1 MNTSMDSLSIEIQS
15 VARDSSKAVD
25 TLIAKLDQL
34 RTSLQNV
41 IKESNSFS
49 QLKDNLE
56 VASKAASVKSPT
68 TKSFS
73 KPLEAATDV
82 GFRGDDLGNSNY
94 AKLKSTITSTN
105 GEIRKYILNNNDVL
119 TVTKRTRNDV
129 DSYTASLKKL
139 SEESKNTSSRLG
151 SLKTSVLK
159 TSAAIGGGIL
169 AIKKL
174 ANTMSTYVK
183 NAADY
188 EESMNLFMVTLGDR
202 AEEANAWVEKFS
214 NALYLDPANVRQYMG
229 AFNSLTKG
237 LGVGADKA
245 YLMSQNLTQLTY
257 DLASFKNLDFDTAF
271 RKLQSAISGEIEPL
285 RNVGVALSQNT
296 LQELADELKVDL
308 SENALQETAYAQGIK
323 LRVAEMSEAQK
334 AQLRYIQIMRSTTEW
349 QTDMG
354 RTLVTPANAVRILKQ
369 QFTLLSRAIGSTF
382 IPILMA
388 AVPYIMVITQALT
401 KLAQRLADLLGYKIQ
416 DVDYSRIS
424 TGLSGISDGIE
435 DIGDE
440 AGKTAKKLN
449 TMLAP
454 FDELNVVQN
463 KVESAKSG
471 IGADDLGAD
480 LGLALPEY
488 DALANLND
496 KFAKNMDK
504 AREKLKGIL
513 AIVGSIGGA
522 FATWKISKKLLEGLG
537 AIEKL
542 TPKNL
547 SFSVSIIGI
556 ANFLSDINELRKWLD
571 DILDNGPTFRN
582 VTGILSEFAGGIG
595 DVFTILGRTKLGGSL
610 KVIQG
615 IGEITS
621 AVSDIA
627 KNGIN
632 WDNANDAIRGLTNI
646 AIGVGLFTGKLRFVG
661 AVTAIQG
668 FTSIIEELHKNWDA
682 IKKGDWS
689 GVDKAT
695 LMIGAIQVLGGVLV
709 AFDTFNKIKKT
720 TDIKDT
726 ATNMSELSTTT
737 SKTTSSL
744 KDLAKNLGFG
754 ILIIGEIAVAAG
766 LFVGAIW
773 VLGKELE
780 QVGIAWDPVLKNG
793 PTIAKAIG
801 LGTALLVGIGL
812 ATALLGKATI
822 STGGSLPLSI
832 ALGTAILIE
841 LGVAT
846 ALFIAEVWAI
856 GKGLDQIRIAWQ
868 PVLDNGE
875 TVKSGIAIGTSIL
888 IAIGVAT
895 AALGAATVASAGTL
909 PIAIGL
915 GTAMLVELGVAT
927 EKFIDSIS
935 KIARQLNDQLT
946 PQLAR
951 INENSNTVTRG
962 LENYT
967 DFLKRFATII
977 YNTTKVNVLASFSSF
992 VTTLIGWFSKN
1003 PIEKLAKDVNKTYN
1017 QSRDLNYKLS
1027 IANPEL
1033 QTVISLLSDYLKL
1046 IKRLDSLTSGNK
1058 ISNISGNIFVNMKDA
1073 GKQLVNGFV
1082 DGMNSRRG
1090 SLDGA
1095 VNNIYNAFNN
1105 SRATQIGRSFG
1116 QSIANGINAGIK
1128 SNISSTIKLSDKSGK
1143 TANQFTVKA
1152 YAEGGYPRYGDFF
1165 VANENGPEM
1174 IGKIG
1179 NRSAVA
1185 NNDQIESSLTN
1196 ALLTALNNYD
1206 FGGSKSPTTIYIGNK
1221 KVYEGYGDYVNGEND
1236 RYGTNTIRI

>member
-56 VASKAASVKSPT
+56 VASKTASVKSPAT
-68 TKSFS
+68 RSFS
-73 KPLEAATDV
+73 KPLEAAADV
-82 GFRGDDLGNSNY
+82 GFGGDDLGNSNY
-94 AKLKSTITSTN
+94 AKLKSTVVSTN
-105 GEIRKYILNNNDVL
+105 SEIRKYILNNNNVL
-119 TVTKRTRNDV
+119 TVTKRTKNGV
-129 DSYTASLKKL
+129 DSYTASMKELA
-139 SEESKNTSSRLG
+139 EESGNTSSKLG
-151 SLKTSVLK
+151 SLKTSFLK
-159 TSAAIGGGIL
+159 TSATITAGIL

-174 ANTMSTYVK
+174 AKTMSDYVRE
-183 NAADY
+183 AANY
-188 EESMNLFMVTLGDR
+188 EEAMNLFMVTMGDN
-202 AEEANAWVEKFS
+202 AENASKWVEKFS
-214 NALYLDPANVRQYMG
+214 NALYLDPASVMQYMG
-229 AFNSLTKG
+229 SFNALTKG

-245 YLMSQNLTQLTY
+245 YIMSQNLTQLTY

-285 RNVGVALSQNT
+285 RNVGVALSQAT
-296 LQELADELKVDL
+296 LQELAYSL
-308 SENALQETAYAQGIK
+308 GIK
-323 LRVAEMSEAQK
+323 QNVADMSEAQK

-354 RTLVTPANAVRILKQ
+354 RTLVTPANALRILKQ
-369 QFTLLSRAIGSTF
+369 QFTLLARAIGSVF
-382 IPILMA
+382 IPILMS

-424 TGLSGISDGIE
+424 TGLSGISDGIT

-440 AGKTAKKLN
+440 AGKAAKKLN

-463 KVESAKSG
+463 KVDSTKKG
-471 IGADDLGAD
+471 LGDDSLGAD
-480 LGLALPEY
+480 LGIPLPEY

-513 AIVGSIGGA
+513 AVVGSIGGA

-627 KNGIN
+627 KNGVN

-726 ATNMSELSTTT
+726 ATNMSELSKTT
-737 SKTTSSL
+737 SRTTSSL

-801 LGTALLVGIGL
+801 LGTGLLVAIGL
-812 ATALLGKATI
+812 ATALLGKAAT
-822 STGGSLPLSI
+822 SGGSLPVSI
-832 ALGTAILIE
+832 ALGTAMLIE

-846 ALFIAEVWAI
+846 GVFILEVWAI

-888 IAIGVAT
+888 IGIGVAT

-1027 IANPEL
+1027 MANPEL

-1152 YAEGGYPRYGDFF
+1152 YAEGGYPRYGEFF

-1185 NNDQIESSLTN
+1185 NNDQIETSLTN
-1196 ALLTALNNYD
+1196 ALITALNNYN
-1206 FGGSKSPTTIYIGNK
+1206 FGGNNGPTTIYIGNK
-1221 KVYEGYGDYVNGEND
+1221 KVYEGYGDYVNSEND